1 MTIKIGIYFTPWF
14 ALSTSYNL
22 QNKVR
27 LKLLPLP
34 GSQSA
39 FSLFVGTAF
48 VTPLWLT
55 GVRKP
60 PKLSADAVKT
70 LMPIAFCHSIGHIA
84 AVGSASEEGAVFF
97 TQTAK
102 AAEPVST
109 RFLSALIVGSKI
121 APLTL
126 ISLLPIVLRVSLA
139 YMTELSFTWLAFANA
154 MLSNPAFATGNI
166 HRARRCT
173 SPRARTLLRV
183 LDRLVLLRSALLVRT
198 MACGTV
204 RLYHII

>member
-70 LMPIAFCHSIGHIA
+70 LMPIAFCRALFHLARIRKRDALQPRLRNGQHS
-84 AVGSASEEGAVFF
+84 SRASMHKPKGENI
-97 TQTAK
+97 TK
-102 AAEPVST
+102 ST
-109 RFLSALIVGSKI
+109 
-121 APLTL
+121 
-126 ISLLPIVLRVSLA
+126 
-139 YMTELSFTWLAFANA
+139 
-154 MLSNPAFATGNI
+154 
-166 HRARRCT
+166 
-173 SPRARTLLRV
+173 
-183 LDRLVLLRSALLVRT
+183 
-198 MACGTV
+198 
-204 RLYHII
+204 